1 VISNVLITGG
11 TGFVGSWMHETLP
24 AQIHGEFIGRE
35 QYELG
40 QWKWQKYDAI
50 VHLANVSPAEVLK
63 ARHDARVLYASSGA
77 AKIRGRDNNYGYNK
91 HLWEG
96 DCRHSGADV
105 VIARLYAF
113 CGERLRGVYALTDFI
128 RDAKAGGPIVIR
140 GNGRAVRSYLYGK
153 ELGLMMW
160 ALLLNGEKGEIYEV
174 GGKTPYTILQVAETV
189 ANVIPAK
196 IVVKNEKGVPNRS
209 YLPEKGIPE
218 HVKLHEAITRMFIYE
233 CGGLEKAS
241 ELRDTLKERMA
252 NERNND

>member
-1 VISNVLITGG
+1 MRYEHGHYFRSRLKMISNVLITGG

-24 AQIHGEFIGRE
+24 AQVHGEFIGKE
-35 QYELG
+35 AYELG

-50 VHLANVSPAEVLK
+50 VHLANVLPADVLK
-63 ARHDARVLYASSGA
+63 ASRDGRILFASSGA

-113 CGERLRGVYALTDFI
+113 CGERLSGAYALTDFI

-160 ALLLNGEKGEIYEV
+160 GLLFNGLKGETYEI
-174 GGKTPYTILQVAETV
+174 GGKTPYTIARVAQLVSE
-189 ANVIPAK
+189 VIPAE
-196 IVVKNEKGVPNRS
+196 VVIRNEKGVPNKS
-209 YLPEKGIPE
+209 YLPEIGIPE
-218 HVKLHEAITRMFIYE
+218 HIKLKTAI
-233 CGGLEKAS
+233 
-241 ELRDTLKERMA
+241 ERMA
-252 NERNND
+252 NEHI